1 MPDVATR
8 PSDARH
14 GASWRASRYAA
25 QRVMPRS
32 GSARESQST
41 ATLWRGSL
49 RAGGEQA
56 RVGRVISPAFVS
68 PAHSVATPER
78 VSTLVILGVSGDLTS
93 RLLLPGIASLLAEG
107 QTKGLNIV
115 GVAGPQHTTEAF
127 HDRIN
132 AAFSPWI
139 GKSRGNGDEM
149 LKRTLEG
156 ATLITGDASDPALLA
171 RVSAIDP
178 GHTALFFALPPAVT
192 QKGLEALEPG
202 ALSEGTVLVLEKPFG
217 HDQASARHLNQA
229 LTRLVPESQIH
240 RVDHFLAK
248 STVLNILGLRFA
260 NRFIEPMFNAD
271 EVESID
277 VIYDEDLALEGRAGY
292 YDTAGALRDMIQ
304 SHLLQIMAFILMDQP
319 STLTERD
326 LRDRVGEVLRATEL
340 DGTMEQATR
349 RARYSAGSIQ
359 DRPVP
364 DYVSEPGVTETNH
377 TETLAQIRL
386 RVKASRWA
394 GVPITIRSGKALR
407 EPRKEI
413 VVTFKPVSYL
423 PAGFTGVDN
432 PTRLRIGLGPATL
445 KLELDVNGPGNPF
458 QLDRVALKTAL
469 SSSRVLPYGE
479 VISSVMDG
487 DLTLS
492 VRGDAAEECWRIVDP
507 ILEAWGRDEVELE
520 EYPAGSD
527 GPADWPVPEEDDG
540 TGLPPR

>member
-1 MPDVATR
+1 MTSHAF
-8 PSDARH
+8 
-14 GASWRASRYAA
+14 AA
-25 QRVMPRS
+25 HAPVS
-32 GSARESQST
+32 SAPQ
-41 ATLWRGSL
+41 
-49 RAGGEQA
+49 
-56 RVGRVISPAFVS
+56 
-68 PAHSVATPER
+68 R
-78 VSTLVILGVSGDLTS
+78 VSTLVILGVSGDLTA

-107 QTKGLNIV
+107 QTRGLRIV
-115 GVAGPQHTTEAF
+115 GVAGPQFSEDAF
-127 HDRIN
+127 RERIN

-139 GKSRGNGDEM
+139 GKARGNGNDM
-149 LKRTLEG
+149 LRRTMES
-156 ATLITGDASDPALLA
+156 AVLITGDASEPELLA
-171 RVSAIDP
+171 RVSAVDP

-192 QKGLEALEPG
+192 QKGLQALEPG
-202 ALSEGTVLVLEKPFG
+202 ALAPGTVLVLEKPFG
-217 HDQASARHLNQA
+217 HDQASARELNLA

-260 NRFIEPMFNAD
+260 NRFIEPMLNAH

-304 SHLLQIMAFILMDQP
+304 SHLLQIMSFILMDQP

-340 DGTMEQATR
+340 DGTMQEATA
-349 RARYSAGSIQ
+349 RARYTAGTIQ

-364 DYVSEPGVTETNH
+364 DYVIEPGVVEAHH

-386 RVKASRWA
+386 RVKTSRWA
-394 GVPITIRSGKALR
+394 GVPITIRSGKALG

-423 PAGFTGVDN
+423 PAGFTGVDY
-432 PTRLRIGLGPATL
+432 PTRLRIGLGPSTL

-458 QLDRVALKTAL
+458 HLDRVALKTAL

-479 VISSVMDG
+479 VISSVLDG

-507 ILEAWGRDEVELE
+507 ILEAWGRNEVPLQ
-520 EYPAGSD
+520 EYPAGSE
-527 GPADWPVPEEDDG
+527 GPTDWRVPEADDG